1 MGKVILVGAGPGD
14 AGLVTVKGMEKIS
27 ECDVIIY
34 DRLASDELLECTKEN
49 CIKVDVGKKPGAH
62 TMKQEQ
68 INELLVRYGSEYE
81 SVVRL
86 KGGDSFVFG
95 RGGEE
100 ILALMNAGIDFEL
113 VPGVTSAVAVPEMA
127 GIPVT
132 HREVSRSFHVITG
145 HTKDGNAIDE
155 SEYRA
160 YASIKGTLVFLM
172 GLGSLEEITEKLIF
186 YGKSLDTPATV
197 IENGTT
203 AGEKKVVGNLQNIGI
218 KVREAGLKSPVV
230 IVVGET
236 AAFNMVPEKKKVMH
250 AIGTKETIERL
261 REELK
266 KRKAECELKTI
277 VKMEAVASDGMK
289 ELEKLLKLEA
299 KDYSWILFTS
309 RQAVKMFFGAWEN
322 ADIDI
327 RGLAQFKFAVIGKGT
342 LGKLKEYGVI
352 ADYVSDKSDAEGF
365 AEGFTKNVYSADE
378 NGKKTGVL
386 IPEAARSSGTLAGKI
401 SEAGFNVEELRIY
414 DVTAKEESGI
424 NPESIRDVVLFSGS
438 GAEAFFHN
446 WNKSVM
452 GMGTEKLYNVNMFVM
467 GKTTADEVS
476 RQMKSAKNIE
486 IDMFVPEEQN
496 IEKTAEL
503 IWRHYNGVC

>member
-14 AGLVTVKGMEKIS
+14 AGLVTIKGMEKIK

-34 DRLASDELLECTKEN
+34 DRLACDDLLKYTKKN
-49 CIKVDVGKKPGAH
+49 CIKIDVGKWPGAH

-68 INELLVRYGSEYE
+68 INELLVKYGSECE

-86 KGGDSFVFG
+86 KGGDAFVFG

-160 YASIKGTLVFLM
+160 YASIEGTLVFLM
-172 GLGSLEEITEKLIF
+172 GFGCLEEIAGKLIF
-186 YGKSLDTPATV
+186 YGKSPETPVAV
-197 IENGTT
+197 IENGTM

-218 KVREAGLKSPVV
+218 KVRKAGLKSPVV

-236 AAFNMVPEKKKVMH
+236 AAFNMVPEKKKVLD
-250 AIGTKETIERL
+250 AVGTKETIERF
-261 REELK
+261 RKELK
-266 KRKAECELKTI
+266 KRNAECELKTI
-277 VKMEAVASDGMK
+277 VNMEALASDGMK
-289 ELEKLLKLEA
+289 ELEKLLKSGV
-299 KDYSWILFTS
+299 KDYTWILFTS

-322 ADIDI
+322 AGIDI
-327 RGLAQFKFAVIGKGT
+327 RRLTQFKFAVIGKGT
-342 LGKLKEYGVI
+342 LGKLKEYGVS
-352 ADYVSDKSDAEGF
+352 ADYASDRPDARGF
-365 AEGFTKNVYSADE
+365 AEGFIKNVCSAGE

-386 IPEAARSSGTLAGKI
+386 IPEAVRSSGILAGKI
-401 SEAGFNVEELRIY
+401 YEAGFNVEELRIY
-414 DVTAKEESGI
+414 DVIAKEQKEI
-424 NPESIRDVVLFSGS
+424 NPDSICDVVLFSGS
-438 GAEAFFHN
+438 GAEAFFHS

-452 GMGTEKLYNVNMFVM
+452 GMCSEKVYNVNMFVM

-486 IDMFVPEEQN
+486 INMYVPEEQN
-496 IEKTAEL
+496 IERMAEL
-503 IWRHYNGVC
+503 IWRHYNGIC

>member
-14 AGLVTVKGMEKIS
+14 AGLVTIKGMEKIK

-34 DRLASDELLECTKEN
+34 DRLASDELLKYTKN
-49 CIKVDVGKKPGAH
+49 GCIKIDVGKRPGAH

-68 INELLVRYGSEYE
+68 INELLVKYGSEDK

-86 KGGDSFVFG
+86 KGGDAFVFG

-100 ILALMNAGIDFEL
+100 ILALMSAGIDFEL

-155 SEYRA
+155 SEYKA
-160 YASIKGTLVFLM
+160 YASIEGTLVFLM
-172 GLGSLEEITEKLIF
+172 GLCSLEEIARKLIF
-186 YGKSLDTPATV
+186 YGKSPDTPAAV

-203 AGEKKVVGNLQNIGI
+203 AGEKKVVGNLQNIGV

-236 AAFNMVPEKKKVMH
+236 AAYNMLPEKKKFLGAV
-250 AIGTKETIERL
+250 GTNETIERL

-266 KRKAECELKTI
+266 KRNAECDLKVI
-277 VKMEAVASDGMK
+277 VKMEPRASEEM
-289 ELEKLLKLEA
+289 EVLEKLLKCRRD
-299 KDYSWILFTS
+299 DYKWILFTS
-309 RQAVKMFFGAWEN
+309 RQAVKMFFEAWKN

-327 RGLAQFKFAVIGKGT
+327 RKLAQFKFAVIGEGT
-342 LGKLKEYGVI
+342 QGKLREYGI
-352 ADYVSDKSDAEGF
+352 CADYVSDKTNAEGF
-365 AEGFTKNVYSADE
+365 AERFIEYVVNTGEKGRKS
-378 NGKKTGVL
+378 GVL
-386 IPEAARSSGTLAGKI
+386 IPEAVRSSGILSGKI
-401 SEAGFNVEELRIY
+401 KEAGFDVTELRIY
-414 DVTAKEESGI
+414 DVKAVDCEEI
-424 NPESIRDVVLFSGS
+424 NPENMRNVVLFSGS
-438 GAEAFFHN
+438 GAEAFFDN
-446 WNKSVM
+446 WNRCVT
-452 GMGTEKLYNVNMFVM
+452 GMCTEKVYNVNMFVM

-476 RQMKSAKNIE
+476 RQMISAKNIK
-486 IDMFVPEEQN
+486 INVFLPEEQN

>member
-49 CIKVDVGKKPGAH
+49 CIKVDVGKRPGAH

-155 SEYRA
+155 SQYRT
-160 YASIKGTLVFLM
+160 YASIEGTLVFLM

-186 YGKSLDTPATV
+186 YGKSPDTPAAV

-203 AGEKKVVGNLQNIGI
+203 AGEKKVVGYLHKIGN
-218 KVREAGLKSPVV
+218 KVREAGL
-230 IVVGET
+230 
-236 AAFNMVPEKKKVMH
+236 
-250 AIGTKETIERL
+250 
-261 REELK
+261 
-266 KRKAECELKTI
+266 
-277 VKMEAVASDGMK
+277 
-289 ELEKLLKLEA
+289 
-299 KDYSWILFTS
+299 
-309 RQAVKMFFGAWEN
+309 
-322 ADIDI
+322 
-327 RGLAQFKFAVIGKGT
+327 
-342 LGKLKEYGVI
+342 
-352 ADYVSDKSDAEGF
+352 
-365 AEGFTKNVYSADE
+365 
-378 NGKKTGVL
+378 
-386 IPEAARSSGTLAGKI
+386 
-401 SEAGFNVEELRIY
+401 
-414 DVTAKEESGI
+414 
-424 NPESIRDVVLFSGS
+424 
-438 GAEAFFHN
+438 
-446 WNKSVM
+446 
-452 GMGTEKLYNVNMFVM
+452 
-467 GKTTADEVS
+467 
-476 RQMKSAKNIE
+476 
-486 IDMFVPEEQN
+486 
-496 IEKTAEL
+496 
-503 IWRHYNGVC
+503 